1 MASFAVRRTL
11 AVIIRPVANR
21 CADRY
26 LMNLAAPKKWK
37 ESWRPKIL
45 LSLFS
50 ILLALG
56 SSELVVRWFDL
67 VPKLHRLNPGL
78 QKTVYRF
85 SKNPILGY
93 VFKENYRDNQSP
105 DLSTSY
111 PYINA
116 HGFRDKERTYEKP
129 KGVTRIILLGDSVV
143 TGAEYIEQFNN
154 MISGKLEK
162 TLDPSKVEVLNIS
175 VNGYCTRAEIELL
188 KERGIKYAPDLV
200 ILVFVHND
208 YININADLGRADLR
222 RPRVVEFLFV
232 HSHLFR
238 NLILRINLFDMKT
251 RFGVNDYAGEWFGT
265 TDFVNSINTQN
276 TDRDDRRTFKEH
288 VSNLGESNV
297 TDGLAVLS
305 ELADRHD
312 FNVVIGIWPT
322 FLDDKIVDAET
333 APLGTGQFVSVDTE
347 LEIERLAAEHGFPTF
362 RFSRYFTEDF
372 NQRRQKGDDTDINPN
387 LVYSGDY
394 MHPNNTATTVAASA
408 IKALLMDNPKWL
420 QPGNSQHP

>member
-1 MASFAVRRTL
+1 M
-11 AVIIRPVANR
+11 
-21 CADRY
+21 
-26 LMNLAAPKKWK
+26 
-37 ESWRPKIL
+37 
-45 LSLFS
+45 
-50 ILLALG
+50 
-56 SSELVVRWFDL
+56 VVRWFDL

-222 RPRVVEFLFV
+222 RPF
-232 HSHLFR
+232 S
-238 NLILRINLFDMKT
+238 
-251 RFGVNDYAGEWFGT
+251 
-265 TDFVNSINTQN
+265 S
-276 TDRDDRRTFKEH
+276 
-288 VSNLGESNV
+288 
-297 TDGLAVLS
+297 LS
-305 ELADRHD
+305 ESDPPNQSIRHED
-312 FNVVIGIWPT
+312 
-322 FLDDKIVDAET
+322 
-333 APLGTGQFVSVDTE
+333 PLRR
-347 LEIERLAAEHGFPTF
+347 ERLCG
-362 RFSRYFTEDF
+362 
-372 NQRRQKGDDTDINPN
+372 
-387 LVYSGDY
+387 
-394 MHPNNTATTVAASA
+394 
-408 IKALLMDNPKWL
+408 
-420 QPGNSQHP
+420 